1 MAQKYKKKA
10 NNKQFAAV
18 LIVIAVVG
26 VAALGYVLTSKS
38 PNAGVTTVDPTI
50 PVGKAE
56 GYLIGKADAPLQVL
70 EFADFECPACGDFA
84 NITEPDVRSRLINT
98 GMVAIRFYDLPLPMH
113 KNTWP
118 ASNAAAC
125 ANDQGKF
132 VEMHDRIFAGQNE
145 WNGQATSN
153 PKKIF
158 KQCVAQLGLDIAK
171 WESCFDSQTHLSTI
185 KGNAA
190 EAGRRNVA
198 QTPTFVIGDKLI
210 PGSITYDQFKKYVD
224 DAIAAQA
231 KTGVKP
237 TASPEVKKG
246 AAK

>member
-145 WNGQATSN
+145 WNGEATSK

-158 KQCVAQLGLDIAK
+158 KAYVTQLGLDVAK

-190 EAGRRNVA
+190 EAGRRNVT
-198 QTPTFVIGDKLI
+198 QTPTFVIGDKMI

-231 KTGVKP
+231 TTGVKP
-237 TASPEVKKG
+237 AASPELKKG

>member
-1 MAQKYKKKA
+1 MAQKSRQKA
-10 NNKQFAAV
+10 NGKRFAAV

-26 VAALGYVLTSKS
+26 VAAIGYVLTNNSS
-38 PNAGVTTVDPTI
+38 ANVRTVDPSI

-56 GYLIGKADAPLQVL
+56 GYLIGRADAPVQVI

-84 NITEPDVRSRLINT
+84 NITEPDVRARLINT
-98 GMVAIRFYDLPLPMH
+98 GIMAIHFYDYPLPMH

-132 VEMHDRIFAGQNE
+132 VEYHDRLFAGQNE
-145 WNGQATSN
+145 WNGETTSN

-158 KQCVAQLGLDIAK
+158 KGYATQLGLDVAK

-190 EAGRRNVA
+190 EAQRRGVTS
-198 QTPTFVIGDKLI
+198 TPTFVIGDKMV
-210 PGSITYDQFKKYVD
+210 GNVTYDQFKKFVD
-224 DAIAAQA
+224 DAAAAQA
-231 KTGVKP
+231 KSGVTP
-237 TASPEVKKG
+237 AASPEVKKG

>member
-1 MAQKYKKKA
+1 MAQKSKKKA
-10 NNKQFAAV
+10 NNSRFAAV

-26 VAALGYVLTSKS
+26 VAALGYVLTNKS
-38 PNAGVTTVDPTI
+38 PNAGVQTVDPTI

-56 GYLIGKADAPLQVL
+56 GYLIGKPDAPLQVL
-70 EFADFECPACGDFA
+70 EFADFECPACGAFA
-84 NITEPDVRSRLINT
+84 NITEPDIRTRLINT

-125 ANDQGKF
+125 ANAQGKF
-132 VEMHDRIFAGQNE
+132 IEMHDLIFAGQNE
-145 WNGQATSN
+145 WNGEATSN

-158 KQCVAQLGLDIAK
+158 KQYVTQLGLDVAK
-171 WESCFDSQTHLSTI
+171 WESCFDSQTHLTTI

-190 EAGRRNVA
+190 EGGRRNVG
-198 QTPTFVIGDKLI
+198 QTPTFIIGDKVI
-210 PGSITYDQFKKYVD
+210 PGSITYDQFKKYAD
-224 DAIAAQA
+224 EAIAAQA

-237 TASPEVKKG
+237 VASPEMKKG
-246 AAK
+246 AAQ